1 MSQRVLHVQD
11 TTRQTGQIAL
21 SGYWDR
27 THSSRWH
34 VRSNRR
40 RITTLWSSMTQL
52 LLSIRSTHICF
63 SHLPSVEVI
72 SSFHDIE
79 DRTKCW
85 EEPLDLVNDKSTHIH
100 NLRPFNYDPARTSPL
115 AIAQQN
121 EQEFVVESIN
131 GHRGNR
137 QRRSTMEFK
146 TSHAIVGSTPAC
158 QQAPRLSACQCN
170 EDLDPKWNPA
180 YLHYFLIHL

>member
-1 MSQRVLHVQD
+1 MKR
-11 TTRQTGQIAL
+11 
-21 SGYWDR
+21 
-27 THSSRWH
+27 
-34 VRSNRR
+34 
-40 RITTLWSSMTQL
+40 TTLWKELINKYSVISILNTCHRGCCTYRIRRNKRVKSPCLDIETEHTHQGDTWEAIEDGSPRSGRVWPSCYWVSDQL
-52 LLSIRSTHICF
+52 SF

-146 TSHAIVGSTPAC
+146 ASHAIVGSTPA
-158 QQAPRLSACQCN
+158 
-170 EDLDPKWNPA
+170 
-180 YLHYFLIHL
+180 